1 MLVLCNTREVRS
13 NLPILKF
20 APTWEGPYVI
30 KADAGKGCY
39 DLTTPDGVDLFRV
52 NARYLKLWRDPV
64 EGGHT

>member
-1 MLVLCNTREVRS
+1 MLVLCNTRDVQA

-20 APTWEGPYVI
+20 APSWKSPYMI
-30 KADAGKGCY
+30 KTDVGKGCY
-39 DLTTPDGVDLFRV
+39 DLTTPDGVDLFRF